1 MKRRHFS
8 FIALL
13 RPGSDTSWLDYHQI
27 PFRYA
32 DLNYSNQLARQLKGC
47 SSLLNVASIGFGS
60 AHSILDACHIAG
72 LQRAIFVSTTA
83 IFTKLNAR
91 SKSVRIAAEAAIER
105 SGLQTTILRPTMI
118 YGTPADRNMIRLVRW
133 LDRCPI
139 LPVFGKGRS
148 STTRSRFGC
157 C

>member
-1 MKRRHFS
+1 MTVAVSGANGFTGRFVCAELKRRHFS

-60 AHSILDACHIAG
+60 HTQFLMLVILQDCSVQYSLVLPQY
-72 LQRAIFVSTTA
+72 LQS
-83 IFTKLNAR
+83 
-91 SKSVRIAAEAAIER
+91 
-105 SGLQTTILRPTMI
+105 
-118 YGTPADRNMIRLVRW
+118 
-133 LDRCPI
+133 
-139 LPVFGKGRS
+139 
-148 STTRSRFGC
+148 
-157 C
+157 